1 MNKNEQV
8 QLCSL
13 LAKLRYILMEDM
25 TKNIKEDVFKRNQE
39 LIEAINKLL
48 PYSRIDGD
56 IK

>member
-13 LAKLRYILMEDM
+13 LAKLRYILMKDLVNA
-25 TKNIKEDVFKRNQE
+25 TNQDFIKHNNE